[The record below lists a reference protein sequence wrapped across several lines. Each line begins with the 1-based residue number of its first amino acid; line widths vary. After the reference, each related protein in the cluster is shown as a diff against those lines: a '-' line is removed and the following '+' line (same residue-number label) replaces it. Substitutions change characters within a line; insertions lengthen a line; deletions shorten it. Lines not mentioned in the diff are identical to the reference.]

1 MIIKKFARLSNVTVE
16 ESTTL
21 ITAGN
26 GKGKSTIVNAW
37 CWLFTGKDVNGKD
50 MDVKIYDDR
59 LPSEQWECEV
69 SHVFNGMEIIR
80 KSSPVF
86 ATKRDTGERYI
97 KTRINTE
104 LIIDN
109 ETVTAS
115 EWNQRLGITDKFLL
129 TASPSYFF
137 NLDWKEQR
145 QIINTVAISKNPE
158 LSTFDLKKESEKV
171 KQLKSK
177 QKEIGKQQDEVQA
190 VVDGIKDVEVP
201 EILPELIH
209 AHEVFENLKSFDN
222 SDKIKEINE
231 RNNKSI
237 SERALNIGGLNT
249 QIQLQE
255 SKLKEIESRVF
266 IAKKHDELFA
276 VDNLPEFSIKEII
289 SLNEWKTIQASNNF
303 AEYPAVAERL
313 KKLKELEAIDVESWI
328 KENPAKCPLSC
339 EDCETAVTHAHNA
352 KKQSLESEKSKLIEA
367 NKTELQNGYYLYV
380 TKIQNDNNAID
391 SIIENINKIQAK
403 NEIINKHNEEID
415 KINEAELLKF
425 NDKNETEK
433 QQVLN
438 RISELKKELEAIPEF
453 VPETLPTESELSEEV
468 KEGELLYQEALRAK
482 TKAEGVNENNVVR
495 RAEENLRLSEL
506 RKRFS
511 EHYKLIAEK
520 QKEIDL
526 YLEKLKKCLFDCF
539 PGKLK
544 IEFEF
549 YEYTIDGDPKET
561 FRIFVDGK
569 EFQNTALKLHAG
581 VQLVSGFCMVFN
593 PSHITFVDN
602 AECTSNIEPAML
614 NLIELRFAEGKELTI
629 I

>member
-59 LPSEQWECEV
+59 LPSDQWECEV
-69 SHVFNGMEIIR
+69 SHLFNGMEIIR

-86 ATKRDTGERYI
+86 ATKRETGERYI

-109 ETVTAS
+109 ETVTAA

-137 NLDWKEQR
+137 SLDWKEQR
-145 QIINTVAISKNPE
+145 QIINTIAISKNPE

-201 EILPELIH
+201 EILPELVQ

-222 SDKIKEINE
+222 SDKIKAINE
-231 RNNKSI
+231 RNNKAI

-249 QIQLQE
+249 QIQLSE
-255 SKLKEIESRVF
+255 SKLSEIESRVF
-266 IAKKHDELFA
+266 VAKKEDDFLFVPEQTLSKVELKTLA
-276 VDNLPEFSIKEII
+276 QWKEEQRN
-289 SLNEWKTIQASNNF
+289 SNFLDFPALN
-303 AEYPAVAERL
+303 ERL
-313 KKLKELEAIDVESWI
+313 KKIDELKAINVTEFV
-328 KENPAKCPLSC
+328 KQNPAKCPLSNEAC
-339 EDCETAVTHAHNA
+339 GTATIYAESS
-352 KKQSLESEKSKLIEA
+352 KQTSINREVELLINS
-367 NKTELQNGYYLYV
+367 NKTDLEKGYFEYQSTVNRHNSEVDEL
-380 TKIQNDNNAID
+380 
-391 SIIENINKIQAK
+391 IENINKVKAK
-403 NEIINKHNEEID
+403 NEIINNHNKEID

-425 NDKNETEK
+425 NEKNETEK

-438 RISELKKELEAIPEF
+438 RIYELKKELEAIPEF
-453 VPETLPTESELSEEV
+453 VPETLPTASELSEDV
-468 KEGELLYQEALRAK
+468 KEVERLYQEALRAK

-495 RAEENLRLSEL
+495 RTEENLRLSEL
-506 RKRFS
+506 RKRFA

-520 QKEIDL
+520 QKEIDS

-614 NLIELRFAEGKELTI
+614 NLIELRFVEGKELTI